1 MIKQLRRRLG
11 WKLFLSYLAVVL
23 LGAAILVVAM
33 EFTLPRA
40 FARHLEAMEMA
51 MLAVGN
57 HGTAG
62 SGHLAGD
69 LVINF
74 RTAVSEATLIALST
88 ASLIALAF
96 SALMTRRIVRPVR
109 QIMEASSDIAQ
120 GNYGRAVPL
129 PDRPVED
136 LDEMGQMAHSF
147 NQMAGQLAESD
158 ALRRQLIGDVSHE
171 LSTPLTVIKGSMEGL
186 VDGVLPPN
194 VETFQQIQ
202 QEAARLQRLVADLQE
217 LSRVEAGAYELHRQP
232 LNLGALISEVTARL
246 RRQFDD
252 KGVALQL
259 QTPPGL
265 LLVEADPDRIAQVL
279 INLIG
284 NALQY
289 TPAGGTVTV
298 TAVRQQA
305 VRQQGDRQQG
315 DRPHG
320 FVLITV
326 SDTGEGIAPEHLP
339 HLFTRFYRVDKSRA
353 RASGGSGIGLTIARH
368 LVVAHGGRIWAESAG
383 VGQGSRFS
391 FTLPIQ

>member
-1 MIKQLRRRLG
+1 MIKQLRRHLG

-23 LGAAILVVAM
+23 LGAAVLMAAM

-40 FARHLEAMEMA
+40 FEHHLQAMEIA
-51 MLAVGN
+51 LLSTGA
-57 HGTAG
+57 HGMMG

-74 RTAVSEATLIALST
+74 RTAVTEATLIALSA
-88 ASLIALAF
+88 ASLIALAL
-96 SALMTRRIVRPVR
+96 SAVMARRIVRPVR
-109 QIMEASSDIAQ
+109 QIMEASRDIAQ

-129 PDRPVED
+129 PVRPLAD
-136 LDEMGQMAHSF
+136 LDEIGQLAHSF

-171 LSTPLTVIKGSMEGL
+171 LSTPLTVIRGSMEGL
-186 VDGVLPPN
+186 IDGVLPPDE
-194 VETFQQIQ
+194 VTFQQIQ

-217 LSRVEAGAYELHRQP
+217 LSRVEAGAYDLQRQP
-232 LNLGALISEVTARL
+232 LDMGALVQDVAQRL

-252 KGVALQL
+252 KGVNLRVQR
-259 QTPPGL
+259 PSGL
-265 LLVEADPDRIAQVL
+265 LMIEADSDRIAQVF

-289 TPAGGTVTV
+289 TPSGGEVVV
-298 TAVRQQA
+298 TAVRQHNA
-305 VRQQGDRQQG
+305 
-315 DRPHG
+315 
-320 FVLITV
+320 VLITV
-326 SDTGEGIAPEHLP
+326 NDTGEGIPAEHLP

-368 LVVAHGGRIWAESAG
+368 LVEAHGGRIWAESEG
-383 VGQGSRFS
+383 LGCGSQFS
-391 FTLPIQ
+391 FVLPIVV

>member
-1 MIKQLRRRLG
+1 MIKQLRRHLG

-23 LGAAILVVAM
+23 LGAAVLMAAM

-40 FARHLEAMEMA
+40 FEHHLQAMEIA
-51 MLAVGN
+51 LLSTGA
-57 HGTAG
+57 HGMMG

-74 RTAVSEATLIALST
+74 RTAVTEATLIALSA
-88 ASLIALAF
+88 ASLIALAL
-96 SALMTRRIVRPVR
+96 SAVMARRIVRPVR
-109 QIMEASSDIAQ
+109 QIMEASRDIAQ

-129 PDRPVED
+129 PVRPLAD
-136 LDEMGQMAHSF
+136 LDEIGQLAHSF

-171 LSTPLTVIKGSMEGL
+171 LSTPLTVIRGSMEGL
-186 VDGVLPPN
+186 IDGVLPPDE
-194 VETFQQIQ
+194 VTFQQIQ

-217 LSRVEAGAYELHRQP
+217 LSRVEAGAYDLQRQP
-232 LNLGALISEVTARL
+232 LDMGALVQDVTQRL

-252 KGVALQL
+252 KGVNLRVQR
-259 QTPPGL
+259 PSGL
-265 LLVEADPDRIAQVL
+265 LLIEADSDRIAQVL

-289 TPAGGTVTV
+289 TPSGGEVVV
-298 TAVRQQA
+298 TAVRQHNA
-305 VRQQGDRQQG
+305 
-315 DRPHG
+315 
-320 FVLITV
+320 VLITV
-326 SDTGEGIAPEHLP
+326 NDTGEGIPAEHLP

-368 LVVAHGGRIWAESAG
+368 LVEAHGGRIWAESEG
-383 VGQGSRFS
+383 LGCGSQFS
-391 FTLPIQ
+391 VLLPIVV

>member
-23 LGAAILVVAM
+23 LGAAVLIAAM

-40 FARHLEAMEMA
+40 FTRHLEAMEMA
-51 MLAVGN
+51 LLSS
-57 HGTAG
+57 G
-62 SGHLAGD
+62 SHEMMGDGHLADD

-74 RTAVSEATLIALST
+74 RTAVTEATLIALT
-88 ASLIALAF
+88 AASLVALAL
-96 SALMTRRIVRPVR
+96 SALMSRRIVRPVR
-109 QIMEASSDIAQ
+109 QIMEASRDIAQ
-120 GNYGRAVPL
+120 GDYSRTVPL
-129 PDRPVED
+129 PDRPLAD
-136 LDEMGQMAHSF
+136 LDEMGQLAHSF

-186 VDGVLPPN
+186 IDGVLPPDAA
-194 VETFQQIQ
+194 TFQQIQ

-217 LSRVEAGAYELHRQP
+217 LSRVEAGSYNLHRRP
-232 LNLGALISEVTARL
+232 LDLGALITDVSAGL

-252 KGVALQL
+252 KGVRLGMQL
-259 QTPPGL
+259 PPGL
-265 LLVEADPDRIAQVL
+265 LMVEADSDRIAQVL

-289 TPAGGTVTV
+289 TPAMGEVVV
-298 TAVRQQA
+298 TAVRQQPN
-305 VRQQGDRQQG
+305 VC
-315 DRPHG
+315 
-320 FVLITV
+320 ITIA
-326 SDTGEGIAPEHLP
+326 DTGEGIPAEHLP

-368 LVVAHGGRIWAESAG
+368 LVEAHGGRIWAESDG
-383 VGQGSRFS
+383 VGQGSRFT
-391 FTLPIQ
+391 FTLPIR

>member
-11 WKLFLSYLAVVL
+11 WKLFFSYLAVVL
-23 LGAAILVVAM
+23 LGAAVLMAAM

-40 FARHLEAMEMA
+40 FEHHLQAMEVA
-51 MLAVGN
+51 LLSTGA
-57 HGTAG
+57 HGMMG

-74 RTAVSEATLIALST
+74 RTAVTEATLIALSA
-88 ASLIALAF
+88 ASLIALAL
-96 SALMTRRIVRPVR
+96 SAVMARRIVRPVR
-109 QIMEASSDIAQ
+109 QIMEASRDIAQ

-129 PDRPVED
+129 PVRPLAD
-136 LDEMGQMAHSF
+136 LDEIGQLAHSF

-171 LSTPLTVIKGSMEGL
+171 LSTPLTVIRGSMEGL
-186 VDGVLPPN
+186 IDGVLPPDE
-194 VETFQQIQ
+194 VTFQQIQ

-217 LSRVEAGAYELHRQP
+217 LSRVEAGAYDLQRQP
-232 LNLGALISEVTARL
+232 LDMGALLQDVAQRL

-252 KGVALQL
+252 KGVNLRVQR
-259 QTPPGL
+259 PSGL
-265 LLVEADPDRIAQVL
+265 LMIEADSDRIAQVF

-289 TPAGGTVTV
+289 TPSGSEVVV
-298 TAVRQQA
+298 TAVRQHNA
-305 VRQQGDRQQG
+305 
-315 DRPHG
+315 
-320 FVLITV
+320 VLITV
-326 SDTGEGIAPEHLP
+326 SDTGEGIPAEHLP

-368 LVVAHGGRIWAESAG
+368 LVEAHGGRIWAESEG
-383 VGQGSRFS
+383 LGCGSQFS
-391 FTLPIQ
+391 FVLPIVV

>member
-11 WKLFLSYLAVVL
+11 WKLFFSYLAVVL
-23 LGAAILVVAM
+23 LGAAVLMAAM

-40 FARHLEAMEMA
+40 FEHHLQAMEIA
-51 MLAVGN
+51 LLSTGA
-57 HGTAG
+57 HGMMG

-74 RTAVSEATLIALST
+74 RTAVTEATLIALSA
-88 ASLIALAF
+88 ASLIALAL
-96 SALMTRRIVRPVR
+96 SAVMARRIVRPVR
-109 QIMEASSDIAQ
+109 QIMEASRDIAQ

-129 PDRPVED
+129 PVRPLAD
-136 LDEMGQMAHSF
+136 LDEIGQLAHSF

-171 LSTPLTVIKGSMEGL
+171 LSTPLTVIRGSMEGL
-186 VDGVLPPN
+186 IDGVLPPDE
-194 VETFQQIQ
+194 VTFQQIQ

-217 LSRVEAGAYELHRQP
+217 LSRVEAGAYDLQRQP
-232 LNLGALISEVTARL
+232 LDMGALLQDVAQRL

-252 KGVALQL
+252 KGVNLRVQR
-259 QTPPGL
+259 PSGL
-265 LLVEADPDRIAQVL
+265 LMIEADSDRIAQVF

-289 TPAGGTVTV
+289 TPSGSEVVV
-298 TAVRQQA
+298 TAVRQHNA
-305 VRQQGDRQQG
+305 
-315 DRPHG
+315 
-320 FVLITV
+320 VLITV
-326 SDTGEGIAPEHLP
+326 SDTGEGIPAEHLP

-368 LVVAHGGRIWAESAG
+368 LVEAHGGRIWAESEG
-383 VGQGSRFS
+383 LGCGSQFS
-391 FTLPIQ
+391 FVLPIVV